1 MSEIRPRP
9 FLSVF
14 LSCSCLVLGGLGC
27 RGEILGSGSSPGGG
41 DPDPGGPGSPGGG
54 GPGGPGGG
62 ANPGGGGA
70 NPGGPGGNVTPVPP
84 PPPSDDR
91 VFFASAVRRL
101 TKAEL
106 RQTLQDLL
114 GVDLAAE
121 LAKFPEDYA
130 EAGDVFAFDNKYE
143 HQQPSSALIEAAK
156 NLADVAGARVLA
168 DQAVQRRLVTCTPT
182 AAGDAACL
190 RSFVQ
195 GFGRRV
201 MRRPLTA
208 AEVDGYVS
216 KFRPLGEAAG
226 SFYRGVSLVVRAM
239 LQDVEF
245 LYRNEIGQPVQ
256 GIAGVYKLTGPEVA
270 TRLSYFLWGTSPDDP
285 LLDAATGGDRLQSP
299 QAIRAAAERM
309 LADPRAV
316 RGVNRFHGMW
326 LGYERQP
333 PPAPLG
339 AAMNAETGA
348 LIERVIFKDRRP
360 WLDLFRSKE
369 TYVDAALA
377 AHYGLP
383 APAGGS
389 GWVGYGATG
398 RQGILSHGSFLGV
411 ERKHDDT
418 SPTMRG
424 QFIRTRLLC
433 TVVPPPPPD
442 LMVDVDAVP
451 TDGECKAD
459 RYSMWKREGCKGC
472 HMLMDP
478 IGLGLE
484 NYDRVGRYRQSA
496 PADAGKPACAISGRG
511 ELAGS
516 AAGMFD
522 GVAGLSDKLVASGQ
536 LEACLGTQLAS
547 HLLGRAPRG
556 DEVAL
561 FQRVGARFAAG
572 NHRFDLLLLDVV
584 SLPGFGYRIAE

>member
-1 MSEIRPRP
+1 VVYPL
-9 FLSVF
+9 FCV
-14 LSCSCLVLGGLGC
+14 LVCGLGC
-27 RGEILGSGSSPGGG
+27 RGEILGSGLSSGGG
-41 DPDPGGPGSPGGG
+41 TNPGAGGSGGSGVDPGGS
-54 GPGGPGGG
+54 G
-62 ANPGGGGA
+62 ASVN
-70 NPGGPGGNVTPVPP
+70 PVPP
-84 PPPSDDR
+84 PPPGDDR

-101 TKAEL
+101 TRAEL

-114 GVDLAAE
+114 GIDLAAE

-143 HQQPSSALIEAAK
+143 HQQPSASLIEAAK

-168 DQAVQRRLVTCTPT
+168 DQAVQRRLVTCTPSG
-182 AAGDAACL
+182 AGDAACL
-190 RSFVQ
+190 RTFVHS
-195 GFGRRV
+195 FGRRV
-201 MRRPLTA
+201 MRRPLAA
-208 AEVDGYVS
+208 AEVDGYVNA
-216 KFRPLGEAAG
+216 FRPLGEAAG
-226 SFYRGVSLVVRAM
+226 SFQRGVSLVVRAM

-256 GIAGVYKLTGPEVA
+256 GSAGLYKLTGPEVA
-270 TRLSYFLWGTSPDDP
+270 TRLSYFLWGTSPDDA
-285 LLDAATGGDRLQSP
+285 LLDTATGGDRLQSP
-299 QAIRAAAERM
+299 AAIRAAAQRM

-339 AAMNAETGA
+339 PAMLAETSA
-348 LIERVIFKDRRP
+348 LVERVTFKDKRP

-369 TYVDAALA
+369 TFVDGALA

-383 APAGGS
+383 APAAAS
-389 GWVGYGATG
+389 GWVGYGSSG
-398 RQGILSHGSFLGV
+398 RQGILSHASFLGV

-433 TVVPPPPPD
+433 TVVPPPPPS

-451 TDGECKAD
+451 TDGDCKAD
-459 RYSMWKREGCKGC
+459 RYNMWKREGCKGC

-484 NYDRVGRYRQSA
+484 NYDRVGRYRASA

-511 ELAGS
+511 ELAGD
-516 AAGMFD
+516 AGTVPFD
-522 GVAGLSDKLVASGQ
+522 GLAGLSDQLVASGQ

-547 HLLGRAPRG
+547 HLLGRVPRG
-556 DEVAL
+556 EEIVL
-561 FQRVGARFAAG
+561 FQRVGARFVAS
-572 NHRFDLLLLDVV
+572 NHRFDQLLLDVV